1 VSVRAELLQLAADL
15 TRRGEPFA
23 LATVVNRE
31 APISAQVG
39 DVALVTRDGTFHGWV
54 GGSCTRPTVVAEAA
68 RALEEG
74 RPRLIALTAEPEGRR
89 RPGLTLFPMTCH
101 SGGSVEIY
109 IQPVLPAPRLL
120 VYGASPTARALARL
134 GTAMGYRVEVVDPGA
149 DAAAFPGAAA
159 VYTSPPPP
167 DPAAPA
173 SPAPRFAVVATQGL
187 WDEEAVQAAAAHG
200 PDYLA
205 VVASPRRFAEMRT
218 FLAARLPAATLDA
231 IHNPA
236 GLDLGALGPEEV
248 ALSVLAEIVKERRQA
263 RPPRAQTWGPGGEA
277 AQRREAPSAAHP
289 DSLRVGIA
297 EGPGGE
303 AAQRREAPSAAHPDS
318 LRVGMAEEAL
328 DPICGMTVA
337 TRGAQ
342 HTARHD
348 GQDYF
353 FCCAGCRERFVAAPE
368 RYLAGASGR

>member
-167 DPAAPA
+167 D
-173 SPAPRFAVVATQGL
+173 
-187 WDEEAVQAAAAHG
+187 
-200 PDYLA
+200 
-205 VVASPRRFAEMRT
+205 SPRRFAEMRT
-218 FLAARLPAATLDA
+218 FLAARRPAATLDA